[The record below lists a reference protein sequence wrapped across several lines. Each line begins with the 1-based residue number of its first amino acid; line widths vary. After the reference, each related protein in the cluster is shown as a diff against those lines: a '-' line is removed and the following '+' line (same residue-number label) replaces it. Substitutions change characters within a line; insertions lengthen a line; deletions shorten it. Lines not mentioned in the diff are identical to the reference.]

1 MGISS
6 ALGPAREVRLSAGR
20 VRYHETGSGTP
31 VVFVHG
37 LLVNADL
44 WREVVPAL
52 AAAGHRC
59 LAPDWPLGAH
69 SIPLPDADLTPTGL
83 ADLIAEFLDVLDLTE
98 VTIVANDTGGALTQL
113 LMTRRPE
120 RIARVV
126 LAAVDC
132 YEVFPPAPF
141 AAVMPAAGFPGVL
154 RAALASMRWRPIR
167 QSRLGFGWVVKH
179 PLPQEIMDSYLLP
192 ARRSAAIRADLRRF
206 AVGVDNRDTLAAA
219 EKFGSVEIPVLVVW
233 PTEDKLFPMELAH
246 RLVHDLPR
254 ATLKT
259 VEDSYTLLPED
270 RPELLAE
277 LIVEFTRLHAA
288 P

>member
-1 MGISS
+1 MATSS
-6 ALGPAREVRLSAGR
+6 ALGAAREVTLSAGR
-20 VRYHETGSGTP
+20 IRYHETGTGSP

-44 WREVVPAL
+44 WRAVVPGL

-69 SIPLPDADLTPTGL
+69 SIPLPGADLTPTGL
-83 ADLIAEFLDVLDLTE
+83 ADLIAEFLDALDLVD
-98 VTIVANDTGGALTQL
+98 VTLVANDTGGALTQI

-132 YEVFPPAPF
+132 YEVFPPRPF
-141 AAVMPAAGFPGVL
+141 AGLL
-154 RAALASMRWRPIR
+154 RAATLPGAVRAATEALRLRLVQGLPI
-167 QSRLGFGWVVKH
+167 GFGWVAKH
-179 PLPQEIMDSYLLP
+179 PVPQEIRDSYLLP
-192 ARRSAAIRADLRRF
+192 SRHSAAIRADLRRF
-206 AVGVDNRDTLAAA
+206 AAGVDNAATLAAA
-219 EKFGSVEIPVLVVW
+219 AKFGTVELPVLVVW
-233 PTEDKLFPMELAH
+233 PPEDKLFPMALAE
-246 RLVHDLPR
+246 RLVRDLPR
-254 ATLKT
+254 AKLVT
-259 VEDSYTLLPED
+259 VADSYTFLPED
-270 RPELLAE
+270 QPELLTE

>member
-6 ALGPAREVRLSAGR
+6 ALGPAREIVLSSGR
-20 VRYHETGSGTP
+20 IRYHDTGTGSP

-44 WREVVPAL
+44 WRGVVPGL
-52 AAAGHRC
+52 VAAGHRC
-59 LAPDWPLGAH
+59 LTPDWPLGSH
-69 SIPLPDADLTPTGL
+69 SIPVPDADLTPTGI
-83 ADLIAEFLDVLDLTE
+83 ADLIAEFLDALDLTD
-98 VTIVANDTGGALTQL
+98 VTIVANDTGGALTQI

-120 RIARVV
+120 RIGRVV

-132 YEVFPPAPF
+132 FEVFPPQPF
-141 AAVMPAAGFPGVL
+141 ASLLKVAKLPGAIAPL
-154 RAALASMRWRPIR
+154 LAPIR
-167 QSRLGFGWVVKH
+167 WKPMQRLPLAFGLVTKH
-179 PLPQEIMDSYLLP
+179 HLPREIADSYLGP

-206 AVGVDNRDTLAAA
+206 AAGVDNRVTLAAA
-219 EKFGSVEIPVLVVW
+219 ERFAEVEFPVLVVW
-233 PTEDKLFPMELAH
+233 STEDRLFPMTLAQ
-246 RLVHDLPR
+246 RLVTALPKASLR
-254 ATLKT
+254 T
-259 VEDSYTLLPED
+259 VDDSYTFLPED